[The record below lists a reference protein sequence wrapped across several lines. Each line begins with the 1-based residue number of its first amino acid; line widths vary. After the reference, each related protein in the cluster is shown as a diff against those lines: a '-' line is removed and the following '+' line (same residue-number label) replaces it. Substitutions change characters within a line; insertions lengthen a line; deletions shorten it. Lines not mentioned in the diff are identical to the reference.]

1 MSFATGR
8 AVATVVNPD
17 GPRRRDNREFRA
29 SSARDDDA
37 DRRWKRRAGGGTESS
52 RLSAVLEVLAG
63 TGDRTRKGRHPKM
76 AAFLKTRR
84 YLVSIPSKQVAGAGF
99 ERTAYSRLKSAIAA
113 ERDAPDD
120 APGIDSIMD
129 SDSIPGLLK
138 QVMLAASS
146 LDDDRLLELLEVAER
161 LQIDAEAERTS
172 RESLQPA
179 PTRQA
184 SSQSGC

>member
-1 MSFATGR
+1 MSFTTGR

-52 RLSAVLEVLAG
+52 RLSAVLEGLAG

-99 ERTAYSRLKSAIAA
+99 EQSPETNCKTA
-113 ERDAPDD
+113 
-120 APGIDSIMD
+120 DSSEGD
-129 SDSIPGLLK
+129 VNSDVSGSDGG
-138 QVMLAASS
+138 SS
-146 LDDDRLLELLEVAER
+146 GGSFDPALIRLLEVWDRLSAEVR
-161 LQIDAEAERTS
+161 DRMVAEAERLAEVPETS
-172 RESLQPA
+172 
-179 PTRQA
+179 
-184 SSQSGC
+184 SGS